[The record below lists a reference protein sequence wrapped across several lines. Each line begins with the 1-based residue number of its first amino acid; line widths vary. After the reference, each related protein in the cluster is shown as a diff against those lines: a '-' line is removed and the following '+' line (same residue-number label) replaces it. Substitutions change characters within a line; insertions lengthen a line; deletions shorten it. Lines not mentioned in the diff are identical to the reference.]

1 MKDAS
6 TLGESSQISMD
17 AEKIS
22 TESKAAESAG
32 IQAIEAA
39 DTKTQS
45 EQTAEK
51 KTEKKFN
58 FLRPKF
64 GNRIVRT
71 VIACLVTA
79 IIYRYFLSDRNPCFA
94 LIGAVYGTGSQFQEG
109 FHNGFNRFVGTFI
122 GGLVVIPSYWLYL
135 YDPLGVPKE
144 LYLCLG
150 LFFVMYINFILG
162 ANNAIQPGTVV
173 YFVVLFTQPEAGYVS
188 YTIARIIDTGVG
200 VLISLVLTMMRPTMV
215 DREKGV
221 ELLTFFEA
229 LSESFKAWR
238 YANKSGSLPQLDAE
252 GRAAKREERKARYI
266 QRHTY

>member
-6 TLGESSQISMD
+6 TPGESIDISKSTEHVEAENKVNDCMESPTLKD
-17 AEKIS
+17 SDDIAGSEKILK
-22 TESKAAESAG
+22 EK
-32 IQAIEAA
+32 
-39 DTKTQS
+39 
-45 EQTAEK
+45 AEK
-51 KTEKKFN
+51 KYS
-58 FLRPKF
+58 FLHPKF

-94 LIGAVYGTGSQFQEG
+94 LIGAVYGMGSQFQEG

-122 GGLVVIPSYWLYL
+122 GGLVVIPSYWLY
-135 YDPLGVPKE
+135 YTAPFGIPSE
-144 LYLCLG
+144 LYMCLG

-162 ANNAIQPGTVV
+162 ANNAIQPGTVI
-173 YFVVLFTQPEAGYVS
+173 YFVVMFTQPEAGYVS
-188 YTIARIIDTGVG
+188 YTIARIIDTGIG
-200 VLISLVLTMMRPTMV
+200 VLISLGLTMMRPTMI

-229 LSESFKAWR
+229 ISESFKAWR

-252 GRAAKREERKARYI
+252 GRAAKREERKAKYI
-266 QRHTY
+266 ERHSY

>member
-6 TLGESSQISMD
+6 TLGESS
-17 AEKIS
+17 KIS
-22 TESKAAESAG
+22 KDTEISEEKSCLKDS
-32 IQAIEAA
+32 IDIPAIEAVEEGTA
-39 DTKTQS
+39 PEQVPETKT
-45 EQTAEK
+45 EM
-51 KTEKKFN
+51 KFS

-94 LIGAVYGTGSQFQEG
+94 LIGAVYGMGSQFQEG

-122 GGLVVIPSYWLYL
+122 GGLVVIPSYWLY
-135 YDPLGVPKE
+135 YTAPFGVPSE
-144 LYLCLG
+144 LYMCLG

-162 ANNAIQPGTVV
+162 ANNAIQPGTVI
-173 YFVVLFTQPEAGYVS
+173 YFVVMFTQPEAGYVS
-188 YTIARIIDTGVG
+188 YTIARIIDTGIG
-200 VLISLVLTMMRPTMV
+200 VLISLGLTMMRPTMI

-238 YANKSGSLPQLDAE
+238 YANKSGSLPQLDE
-252 GRAAKREERKARYI
+252 KGRAAKREERKAKYI
-266 QRHTY
+266 ERHSY

>member
-6 TLGESSQISMD
+6 TLGESSKISKD
-17 AEKIS
+17 AELSEEKSCLKDSID
-22 TESKAAESAG
+22 
-32 IQAIEAA
+32 IPAIEAVEEGTA
-39 DTKTQS
+39 TEQVS
-45 EQTAEK
+45 ET
-51 KTEKKFN
+51 KTEKKYS

-94 LIGAVYGTGSQFQEG
+94 LIGAVYGMGSQFQEG

-122 GGLVVIPSYWLYL
+122 GGLVVIPSYWLY
-135 YDPLGVPKE
+135 YTAPFGVPSE
-144 LYLCLG
+144 LYMCLG

-162 ANNAIQPGTVV
+162 ANNAIQPGTVI
-173 YFVVLFTQPEAGYVS
+173 YFVVMFTQPEAGYVS
-188 YTIARIIDTGVG
+188 YTIARIIDTGIG
-200 VLISLVLTMMRPTMV
+200 VLISLGLTMMRPTMI

-238 YANKSGSLPQLDAE
+238 YANKSGSLPQLDE
-252 GRAAKREERKARYI
+252 KGRAAKREERKARYI
-266 QRHTY
+266 ERHSY